1 MARILLMDDD
11 NLVSATIRDALVAA
25 GHEVASVPNG
35 SSGLDRLA
43 ASRFDLIVV
52 DLIMPEVD
60 GIEAIREIRA
70 RDRETPI
77 IAISGSSGAE
87 IYLSAAQA
95 LGATTIL
102 RKPFANDQLIRE
114 IASALD

>member
-1 MARILLMDDD
+1 MDDD
-11 NLVSATIRDALVAA
+11 DLVSATIKDALVAA
-25 GHEVASVPNG
+25 GHDVASVPNG
-35 SSGLDRLA
+35 RSGLDRLA
-43 ASRFDLIVV
+43 AIDFDLIVI
-52 DLIMPEVD
+52 DLVMPEVD
-60 GIEAIREIRA
+60 GIEAIRQIRA
-70 RDRETPI
+70 RDRATPI

-102 RKPFANDQLIRE
+102 RKPFANDRLVRE